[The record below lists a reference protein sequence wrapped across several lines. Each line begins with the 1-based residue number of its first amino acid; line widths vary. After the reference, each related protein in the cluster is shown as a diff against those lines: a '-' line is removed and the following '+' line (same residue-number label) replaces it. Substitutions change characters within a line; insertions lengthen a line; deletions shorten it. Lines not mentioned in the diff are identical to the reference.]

1 MSLEQIKKS
10 LDFRDNYEARV
21 ARAADYV
28 KDRLGNHKPVFGIV
42 LGTGLGDLADSIK
55 RATVIP
61 YLEIPDFPI
70 TTVPGHQGKMLIG
83 EIEGVHVIG
92 LKGRKHYYE
101 VADEPFNNGV
111 LQAVFPVHVLAELG
125 VQNYFVTNAVGGLNS
140 LYQVGDL
147 MAITSHI
154 NCIRNPLLGRH
165 HTFARVDNG
174 ERIERFQPMNNAYN
188 AELRKLLLQAGGRK
202 AVCGIKKT
210 LSNILFS
217 LGLTKRK

>member
-42 LGTGLGDLADSIK
+42 IGTGLGDLADSIK

-111 LQAVFPVHVLAELG
+111 L
-125 VQNYFVTNAVGGLNS
+125 
-140 LYQVGDL
+140 
-147 MAITSHI
+147 
-154 NCIRNPLLGRH
+154 
-165 HTFARVDNG
+165 
-174 ERIERFQPMNNAYN
+174 
-188 AELRKLLLQAGGRK
+188 
-202 AVCGIKKT
+202 
-210 LSNILFS
+210 
-217 LGLTKRK
+217 